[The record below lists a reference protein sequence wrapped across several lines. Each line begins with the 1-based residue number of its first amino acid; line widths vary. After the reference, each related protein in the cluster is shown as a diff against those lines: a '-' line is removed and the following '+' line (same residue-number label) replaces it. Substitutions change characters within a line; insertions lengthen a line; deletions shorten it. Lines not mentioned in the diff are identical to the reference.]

1 MIFSSPIF
9 SSAGNNQRR
18 QKGVLFSIAAHAAII
33 GVAFLFTLHYNRVR
47 PVYRESRCCSAALYW
62 TGVVGA
68 DTPKD
73 KPAART
79 KQPRPSHRSAP
90 ETTSNASPITL
101 TKAPQSVPGLA
112 ATQQQSTIGTGA
124 GTQDGEPAFPVFF
137 PSPDVSDRSLL
148 PPAER
153 KIIVEVNVSA
163 LGDVTDEKLVQGLGN
178 NLDQIVMSTV
188 KSWRFHPATLN
199 GTAIGSVE
207 ELVFPFNRDY
217 PSDDNP
223 TSNG

>member
-1 MIFSSPIF
+1 MNFSTDL
-9 SSAGNNQRR
+9 ANQRR
-18 QKGVLFSIAAHAAII
+18 RKGLLLSAATHGAII
-33 GVAFLFTLHYNRVR
+33 GVAFLLTLHFSHVR
-47 PVYRESRCCSAALYW
+47 PIYRESRCCSAALYW
-62 TGVVGA
+62 TGATGA

-79 KQPRPSHRSAP
+79 RQPRPSHRSAP
-90 ETTSNASPITL
+90 DTTSNASPISL
-101 TKAPQSVPGLA
+101 IKAPLSTPGIA
-112 ATQQQSTIGTGA
+112 APQQQSTIGTGS

-148 PPAER
+148 PAAEK

-178 NLDQIVMSTV
+178 NLDQIVLTTV
-188 KSWRFHPATLN
+188 KAWRFHPATLN
-199 GTAIGSVE
+199 GTAIASIE

-217 PSDDNP
+217 PSGDDP
-223 TSNG
+223 AG